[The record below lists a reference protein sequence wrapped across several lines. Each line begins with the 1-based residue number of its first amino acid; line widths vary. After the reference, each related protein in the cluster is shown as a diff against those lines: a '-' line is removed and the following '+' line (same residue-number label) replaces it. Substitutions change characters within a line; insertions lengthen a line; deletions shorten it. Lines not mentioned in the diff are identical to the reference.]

1 MLKDYKPALR
11 EGQKMASTFVE
22 YDIRKPI
29 ENLPFTPTEDDVIFN
44 FAAVHHTPG
53 HEDHEYFETN
63 ILGKGI
69 GSLHAMEGRR
79 RGEHE

>member
-1 MLKDYKPALR
+1 MHISLANP
-11 EGQKMASTFVE
+11 TFFE

-44 FAAVHHTPG
+44 FAAVHRTPG

-63 ILGKGI
+63 I
-69 GSLHAMEGRR
+69 
-79 RGEHE
+79 RGAENVVAFAEKWSKSPLARMAVPI